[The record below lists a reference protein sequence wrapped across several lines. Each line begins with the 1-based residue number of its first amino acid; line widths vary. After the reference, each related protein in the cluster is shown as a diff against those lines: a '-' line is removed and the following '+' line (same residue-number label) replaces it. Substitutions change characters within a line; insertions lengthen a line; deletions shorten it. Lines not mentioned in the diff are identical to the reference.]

1 LYKDTNGGDAGCVE
15 KKSQYH
21 PFIHFVRSQYCGKYQ
36 NSILHADVG
45 TVGGSSKMMK
55 EYNITTGFII
65 AYKNTFDVDI
75 YNIQRPSKDACPENY
90 SQEYYSKI
98 MVARKLNAN
107 KIKKNEKTLSQ
118 LVREIQLNDGKAP
131 EEGSVPKTPT
141 DA

>member
-1 LYKDTNGGDAGCVE
+1 MIGTIPPKKVEKFTDPFKYDPNKGEETEVVPPAAEPTQDEESAFKYLLGESHYKDMNGGDAGCVE

-36 NSILHADVG
+36 NSILHADVA
-45 TVGGSSKMMK
+45 TVGGSNKMMK

-90 SQEYYSKI
+90 S
-98 MVARKLNAN
+98 
-107 KIKKNEKTLSQ
+107 
-118 LVREIQLNDGKAP
+118 
-131 EEGSVPKTPT
+131 
-141 DA
+141 

>member
-1 LYKDTNGGDAGCVE
+1 
-15 KKSQYH
+15 
-21 PFIHFVRSQYCGKYQ
+21 
-36 NSILHADVG
+36 
-45 TVGGSSKMMK
+45 MMK

-141 DA
+141 DAQAI